1 MITRA
6 SRWSHRTISL
16 SELSRFD
23 WESPERLIFSLSL
36 KADGL
41 MSIAGLPAV
50 LVGPFINSSLGLI
63 LAGTDPNHDIGE
75 SR

>member
-1 MITRA
+1 M
-6 SRWSHRTISL
+6 
-16 SELSRFD
+16 
-23 WESPERLIFSLSL
+23 SL

-50 LVGPFINSSLGLI
+50 LVGPFINSGLGLI